1 MFALSD
7 RPGRDGCPRRGP
19 AWEIMGAHSGTFRP
33 AGMTDALKLNRL
45 RLTGFKSFV
54 EPTEL
59 VIESGLTGVVGPNG
73 CGKSNLLEALRWVM
87 GESSY
92 KSMRA
97 SGMDDVIFSGTS
109 GRPARNMAEVVLAID
124 NAGRTAPAAYN
135 DEDVIEVSRRIE
147 REMGSA
153 YRINGSDARARDV
166 QTFFADASTG
176 AHSPA
181 LVQQGQI
188 GRIISAKP
196 TQRRQIL
203 EEAAGISGLHARRHE
218 AELRL
223 RQAETNLER
232 LDDVMGQIETQLQ
245 SLKRQARQATRF
257 RNVSRDIRR
266 AEAMA
271 LYLRHKVAAD
281 VEQTHVIG
289 LQEADRAVAA
299 ATEETARTSRVQ
311 FEAGEKLPELRE
323 TEARAA
329 AAFHRLTVE
338 RDTIANEARQA
349 EQALE
354 RLSNLLRQIEADLA
368 RERDGIKDT
377 SESLEALTAEE
388 AELRQADEG
397 SDEARERAQAEVTRL
412 TEALAEK
419 EAGVEELSREL
430 ADLSARR
437 QALMRRVNENKA
449 RYEKLVTTRT
459 RLANEREEIARSD
472 DVQAA
477 MAGRRAAVDRARE
490 AVRAAEAA
498 AQDAERARTDAATA
512 EEQARPPLSAAQQ
525 KQSKMEAEASAL
537 ADLLRVADG
546 DLWPPLIDSVSVRPG
561 FEAALGAALGED
573 IEQPADEASP
583 VHWHTLPAI
592 DQPRPLPE
600 GAEPLSTYVDGP
612 AALQRRLSH
621 VGLVDKA
628 IGRSLQAQLQ
638 PGQRLVSKEG
648 DMWRWDGFTAAAEAP
663 TAAAQRLAQRN
674 RLAELD
680 AELETARAETKRL
693 QDAHEAARQAVKDAQ
708 SRENAVRTE
717 WKSAQGSLTAA
728 QDALAAAEKAAS
740 AQITRLAAVDEGLA
754 RTAED
759 IEEARQALDAVNK
772 EAEDLPEEGAKREAF
787 EAMRA
792 EVQQLRQDAS
802 HARAAFDGLAREVQQ
817 RKQRLGAIA
826 QERTRW
832 QGRLE
837 TANRQIET
845 LEERLASTR
854 AEREALEGVPA
865 QVEEKAKA
873 LMDKLSEAETTR
885 KDAADALATAENELR
900 AADTANKD
908 ANDALAKAR
917 ETRARID
924 AMLEG
929 ARNQVAEAAR
939 QIQEAFECAPA
950 QVLAAGEISADE
962 ELPPLEDVERKLERY
977 KRERENMGAVNLRAE
992 EESREA
998 EEQLE
1003 SMQNERGDLEQ
1014 AIAKLRQGIG
1024 SLNKEG
1030 RQRLLDAFGT
1040 VNDNFS
1046 RLFTRLFGG
1055 GTAHLELVESDD
1067 PLEAG
1072 LEIFA
1077 RPPGKRLT
1085 TLSLLSGGE
1094 QALTAMSLVFAVFLT
1109 NPSPICVLDEVDAPL
1124 DDANVERFCKL
1135 LEDMRTE
1142 TETRFLVITHH
1153 PLTMANMDRLF
1164 GVTMA
1169 EPGVSQ
1175 LVSVD
1180 LAGAEAIREAG

>member
-1 MFALSD
+1 
-7 RPGRDGCPRRGP
+7 
-19 AWEIMGAHSGTFRP
+19 
-33 AGMTDALKLNRL
+33 
-45 RLTGFKSFV
+45 
-54 EPTEL
+54 
-59 VIESGLTGVVGPNG
+59 
-73 CGKSNLLEALRWVM
+73 
-87 GESSY
+87 
-92 KSMRA
+92 
-97 SGMDDVIFSGTS
+97 
-109 GRPARNMAEVVLAID
+109 
-124 NAGRTAPAAYN
+124 
-135 DEDVIEVSRRIE
+135 
-147 REMGSA
+147 
-153 YRINGSDARARDV
+153 
-166 QTFFADASTG
+166 
-176 AHSPA
+176 
-181 LVQQGQI
+181 
-188 GRIISAKP
+188 
-196 TQRRQIL
+196 
-203 EEAAGISGLHARRHE
+203 
-218 AELRL
+218 
-223 RQAETNLER
+223 
-232 LDDVMGQIETQLQ
+232 
-245 SLKRQARQATRF
+245 
-257 RNVSRDIRR
+257 
-266 AEAMA
+266 
-271 LYLRHKVAAD
+271 
-281 VEQTHVIG
+281 
-289 LQEADRAVAA
+289 
-299 ATEETARTSRVQ
+299 
-311 FEAGEKLPELRE
+311 
-323 TEARAA
+323 
-329 AAFHRLTVE
+329 
-338 RDTIANEARQA
+338 
-349 EQALE
+349 
-354 RLSNLLRQIEADLA
+354 
-368 RERDGIKDT
+368 
-377 SESLEALTAEE
+377 
-388 AELRQADEG
+388 
-397 SDEARERAQAEVTRL
+397 
-412 TEALAEK
+412 
-419 EAGVEELSREL
+419 
-430 ADLSARR
+430 
-437 QALMRRVNENKA
+437 
-449 RYEKLVTTRT
+449 
-459 RLANEREEIARSD
+459 
-472 DVQAA
+472 
-477 MAGRRAAVDRARE
+477 
-490 AVRAAEAA
+490 
-498 AQDAERARTDAATA
+498 
-512 EEQARPPLSAAQQ
+512 
-525 KQSKMEAEASAL
+525 
-537 ADLLRVADG
+537 
-546 DLWPPLIDSVSVRPG
+546 
-561 FEAALGAALGED
+561 
-573 IEQPADEASP
+573 
-583 VHWHTLPAI
+583 
-592 DQPRPLPE
+592 
-600 GAEPLSTYVDGP
+600 
-612 AALQRRLSH
+612 
-621 VGLVDKA
+621 
-628 IGRSLQAQLQ
+628 
-638 PGQRLVSKEG
+638 
-648 DMWRWDGFTAAAEAP
+648 
-663 TAAAQRLAQRN
+663 
-674 RLAELD
+674 
-680 AELETARAETKRL
+680 
-693 QDAHEAARQAVKDAQ
+693 
-708 SRENAVRTE
+708 
-717 WKSAQGSLTAA
+717 
-728 QDALAAAEKAAS
+728 
-740 AQITRLAAVDEGLA
+740 
-754 RTAED
+754 
-759 IEEARQALDAVNK
+759 
-772 EAEDLPEEGAKREAF
+772 
-787 EAMRA
+787 
-792 EVQQLRQDAS
+792 
-802 HARAAFDGLAREVQQ
+802 VQQ

-837 TANRQIET
+837 TANKQIET

-885 KDAADALATAENELR
+885 KEAADALATAENELR
-900 AADTANKD
+900 AADTANKE

-998 EEQLE
+998 EEQLQ

>member
-1 MFALSD
+1 MKLS
-7 RPGRDGCPRRGP
+7 
-19 AWEIMGAHSGTFRP
+19 
-33 AGMTDALKLNRL
+33 RL

-59 VIESGLTGVVGPNG
+59 IIENGLTGVVGPNG

-109 GRPARNMAEVVLAID
+109 GRPARNMAEVVLAIENSD
-124 NAGRTAPAAYN
+124 RTAPAAFN
-135 DEDVIEVSRRIE
+135 NADEIEVSRRIE

-153 YRINGSDARARDV
+153 YRINGADARARDV

-181 LVQQGQI
+181 LVKQGQI
-188 GRIISAKP
+188 GELISSKP
-196 TQRRQIL
+196 QARRRIL
-203 EEAAGISGLHARRHE
+203 EEAAGVSGLHSRRHE

-223 RQAETNLER
+223 KSAETNLER
-232 LDDVMGQIETQLQ
+232 LDDVMAQIEGQLQ

-266 AEAMA
+266 AEAQA
-271 LYLRHKVAAD
+271 LYLRHRAASN
-281 VEQTHVIG
+281 VEATHVTG
-289 LQEADRAVAA
+289 LEAADRAVAS
-299 ATEETARTSRVQ
+299 ATEETARTSRLQV
-311 FEAGEKLPELRE
+311 EASAKLPELRD
-323 TEARAA
+323 TESRAA
-329 AAFHRLTVE
+329 AAYHRLTVE
-338 RDTIANEARQA
+338 RDQLANEARQA

-354 RLSNLLRQIEADLA
+354 RLDALLRQINDDLT
-368 RERDGIKDT
+368 RERDGIADT
-377 SESLEALTAEE
+377 TESLTSLGEEE
-388 AELRQADEG
+388 ATLKAADAG
-397 SDEARERAQAEVTRL
+397 SDEARAQAEAEVARL
-412 TEALAEK
+412 SAELAQKETGVETLSSELAE
-419 EAGVEELSREL
+419 L
-430 ADLSARR
+430 AARR
-437 QALMRRVNENKA
+437 QALTRRIDETKA
-449 RYEKLVTTRT
+449 RAHKLAQARDT
-459 RLANEREEIARSD
+459 LAAEREQIARSA

-477 MAGRRAAVDRARE
+477 MAGRRAGVERTRE

-498 AQDAERARTDAATA
+498 TQDAERARTQAAAT
-512 EEQARPPLSAAQQ
+512 EEQARGPLGSAQQ
-525 KQSKMEAEASAL
+525 RLGKLEAEASAL

-573 IEQPADEASP
+573 IEQPADEAAP

-592 DQPRPLPE
+592 DHARGLPE
-600 GAEPLSTYVDGP
+600 GAEPLSTYVTGP

-628 IGRSLQAQLQ
+628 LGRALQAQLS
-638 PGQRLVSKEG
+638 PGQRLVSKQG
-648 DMWRWDGFTAAAEAP
+648 DLWRWDGFTAAADAP

-680 AELETARAETKRL
+680 AELEAARAEVKRL
-693 QDAHEAARQAVKDAQ
+693 GTLHEAAQAGVRDAAA
-708 SRENAVRTE
+708 RENAVRTE
-717 WKSAQGSLTAA
+717 WKSAQAALTAA
-728 QDALAAAEKAAS
+728 QDALAEAEKAAS
-740 AQITRLAAVDEGLA
+740 SQITRLAAVDDGLA
-754 RTAED
+754 RTASD
-759 IEEARQALDAVNK
+759 IEETRVALEALTAEANALPD
-772 EAEDLPEEGAKREAF
+772 EAEKRSAF
-787 EAMRA
+787 DALRA
-792 EVQQLRQDAS
+792 QVQTLRQETS
-802 HARAAFDGLAREVQQ
+802 HARAAFDGLAREAQA
-817 RKQRLGAIA
+817 RTQRLAAIGI
-826 QERTRW
+826 ERQRW
-832 QGRLE
+832 QARLE
-837 TANRQIET
+837 TANRQIAT
-845 LEERLASTR
+845 LEERLASTK
-854 AEREALEGVPA
+854 AERAMLEQVPA

-873 LMDKLSEAETTR
+873 LMGLLSDSEKTR
-885 KDAADALATAENELR
+885 QDAADALASAESDLAEADKAAKEATA
-900 AADTANKD
+900 
-908 ANDALAKAR
+908 ALSEAR

-939 QIQEAFECAPA
+939 LIHEAFEVTPDA
-950 QVLAAGEISADE
+950 VLAAADISDDE
-962 ELPPLEDVERKLERY
+962 ALPELDDVERKLERY

-998 EEQLE
+998 QEQLD
-1003 SMQNERGDLEQ
+1003 SMTSERSDLEQ

-1024 SLNKEG
+1024 SLNREG
-1030 RQRLLDAFGT
+1030 RQRLMAAFDT
-1040 VNDNFS
+1040 VNENFT

-1094 QALTAMSLVFAVFLT
+1094 QALTAMSLIFAVFLT

-1135 LEDMRTE
+1135 LNDMRGE
-1142 TETRFLVITHH
+1142 TDTRFLVITHH
-1153 PLTMANMDRLF
+1153 PFTMSQMDRLF

-1180 LAGAEAIREAG
+1180 LAGAEAIRDAV

>member
-1 MFALSD
+1 MKLS
-7 RPGRDGCPRRGP
+7 
-19 AWEIMGAHSGTFRP
+19 
-33 AGMTDALKLNRL
+33 RL

-59 VIESGLTGVVGPNG
+59 IIEPGLTGVVGPNG

-109 GRPARNMAEVVLAID
+109 GRPARNMAEVVLSID
-124 NAGRTAPAAYN
+124 NGERTAPAAFNN
-135 DEDVIEVSRRIE
+135 DDVIEVARRIE

-181 LVQQGQI
+181 LVKQGQI
-188 GRIISAKP
+188 GELISAKP
-196 TQRRQIL
+196 QSRRRIL
-203 EEAAGISGLHARRHE
+203 EEAAGVSGLHSRRHE

-223 RQAETNLER
+223 KGAETNLER
-232 LDDVMGQIETQLQ
+232 LDDVIAQIEGQLQ

-257 RNVSRDIRR
+257 RNVSKDIRR
-266 AEAMA
+266 AEAIS
-271 LYLRHKVAAD
+271 LYLRYQAASG
-281 VEQTHVIG
+281 VEATHVTG
-289 LQEADRAVAA
+289 LEAADRAVAT

-311 FEAGEKLPELRE
+311 FEASEKLPELRD

-329 AAFHRLTVE
+329 AAYHRLTVE
-338 RDTIANEARQA
+338 RDTLANEARRA

-354 RLSNLLRQIEADLA
+354 RLDALLRQINDDLT
-368 RERDGIKDT
+368 RERDGIVDT
-377 SESLEALTAEE
+377 TESLEALAAEE
-388 AELRQADEG
+388 AELTAADAG
-397 SDEARERAQAEVTRL
+397 SGDARDAAQAEVTRL
-412 TEALAEK
+412 STELSEKESGVEAL
-419 EAGVEELSREL
+419 SSEL
-430 ADLSARR
+430 AQLAARR
-437 QALMRRVNENKA
+437 QALTRRIDETKA
-449 RYEKLVTTRT
+449 RADKLARSRDT
-459 RLANEREEIARSD
+459 LAAEREEIARSA

-477 MAGRRAAVDRARE
+477 MAGRSADVERTRE

-498 AQDAERARTDAATA
+498 TQDAERARTDAATA
-512 EEQARPPLSAAQQ
+512 EEQTRPPLAESQ
-525 KQSKMEAEASAL
+525 KRLSKLEAEASAL
-537 ADLLRVADG
+537 ADLLRVSDG

-561 FEAALGAALGED
+561 FEAALGSALGED
-573 IEQPADEASP
+573 IEQPADEAAP

-592 DQPRPLPE
+592 DAPRSLPE
-600 GAEPLSTYVDGP
+600 GAEPLSTYVTGP

-628 IGRSLQAQLQ
+628 LGRSLQAQLS

-648 DMWRWDGFTAAAEAP
+648 DLWRWDGFTAAADAP

-680 AELETARAETKRL
+680 ALLDAARAEAKQLTDAHDAAQNGVREAAARENTARA
-693 QDAHEAARQAVKDAQ
+693 
-708 SRENAVRTE
+708 E
-717 WKSAQGSLTAA
+717 WKSAQAALTAA

-740 AQITRLAAVDEGLA
+740 AQITRLAAVDDGLE
-754 RTAED
+754 RTAAD
-759 IEEARQALDAVNK
+759 IEETRQILEGLNTEAAALPD
-772 EAEDLPEEGAKREAF
+772 EAEKRATF
-787 EAMRA
+787 EALRA
-792 EVQQLRQDAS
+792 DVQTLRQETS
-802 HARAAFDGLAREVQQ
+802 LARAAFDGLAREAQA
-817 RKQRLGAIA
+817 RTQRLAAIGT
-826 QERTRW
+826 ERQRW

-837 TANRQIET
+837 TANRQIAT
-845 LEERLASTR
+845 LEERLASTQT
-854 AEREALEGVPA
+854 ERTALEQVPA

-873 LMDKLSEAETTR
+873 LMDRLSESEKTR
-885 KDAADALATAENELR
+885 QTAADALASAEAELSE
-900 AADTANKD
+900 ADKANKE
-908 ANDALAKAR
+908 AVATLSEAR

-929 ARNQVAEAAR
+929 ARTQVAEAAR
-939 QIQEAFECAPA
+939 LIHDAFEVEPDK
-950 QVLAAGEISADE
+950 VLAAGEIKDDEALPELADI
-962 ELPPLEDVERKLERY
+962 ERKLERY
-977 KRERENMGAVNLRAE
+977 KREREGMGAVNLRAE

-998 EEQLE
+998 QEQLD
-1003 SMQNERGDLEQ
+1003 SMLTERGDLEQ

-1030 RQRLLDAFGT
+1030 RQRLMAAFDT
-1040 VNDNFS
+1040 VNENFT

-1094 QALTAMSLVFAVFLT
+1094 QALTAMSLIFAVFLT

-1135 LEDMRTE
+1135 LNDMRGE
-1142 TETRFLVITHH
+1142 TDTRFLVITHH
-1153 PLTMANMDRLF
+1153 PYTMSHMDRLF

-1180 LAGAEAIREAG
+1180 LAGAEAIRDAI

>member
-1 MFALSD
+1 MKLS
-7 RPGRDGCPRRGP
+7 
-19 AWEIMGAHSGTFRP
+19 
-33 AGMTDALKLNRL
+33 RL

-59 VIESGLTGVVGPNG
+59 IIEQGLTGVVGPNG

-109 GRPARNMAEVVLAID
+109 GRPARNMAEVVLSID
-124 NAGRTAPAAYN
+124 NAEHTAPSAYN
-135 DEDVIEVSRRIE
+135 EAAEIEVSRRIE

-188 GRIISAKP
+188 GKLIGSKP
-196 TQRRQIL
+196 TARRQIL
-203 EEAAGISGLHARRHE
+203 EEAAGISGLHSRRHE

-232 LDDVMGQIETQLQ
+232 LDDVTAQIETQLQ

-266 AEAMA
+266 AEATA
-271 LYLRHKVAAD
+271 LHLRHKAAS
-281 VEQTHVIG
+281 EIEHTHEIG

-299 ATEETARTSRVQ
+299 ATEETARTSRLQ
-311 FEAGEKLPELRE
+311 FEAGEKLPDLRD

-329 AAFHRLTVE
+329 AAYHRLTVE

-349 EQALE
+349 EQAIE
-354 RLSNLLRQIEADLA
+354 RLDGQLRQIEADLG
-368 RERDGIKDT
+368 RERDGITDT
-377 SESLEALTAEE
+377 TESLTTLTEEE
-388 AELRQADEG
+388 AKLTEADNG
-397 SDEARERAQAEVTRL
+397 SDEARETAQGEVTRL
-412 TEALAEK
+412 NEALAEK
-419 EAGVEELSREL
+419 ETGVEALSREL
-430 ADLSARR
+430 ADLAARR
-437 QALMRRVNENKA
+437 QAMTRRINEARARFDKLTSSRNK
-449 RYEKLVTTRT
+449 
-459 RLANEREEIARSD
+459 LAAEREEIARSS

-477 MAGRRAAVDRARE
+477 MAGRRAAVDRSRE

-498 AQDAERARTDAATA
+498 AQDAERARGDASTA
-512 EEQARPPLSAAQQ
+512 EEQTRPPLSAAQQ
-525 KQSKMEAEASAL
+525 KLGKLEAEASAL

-561 FEAALGAALGED
+561 FEAALGAALGDD
-573 IEQPADEASP
+573 IEQPADEAAP

-592 DQPRPLPE
+592 DQPRALPE

-628 IGRSLQAQLQ
+628 IGRRLQAQLA

-648 DMWRWDGFTAAAEAP
+648 DMWRWDGYTAAAEAP

-680 AELETARAETKRL
+680 AELETARIEAKRL
-693 QDAHEAARQAVKDAQ
+693 SDVHEAAKLAVKDAQ
-708 SRENAVRTE
+708 GRENAVRTE
-717 WKSAQGSLTAA
+717 WKSAQGALTAA
-728 QDALAAAEKAAS
+728 QDALAEAEKAAS
-740 AQITRLAAVDEGLA
+740 AQITRLAAVDDGLA

-759 IEEARQALDAVNK
+759 LEEARLTLEAVNA
-772 EAEDLPEEGAKREAF
+772 EAQDLPDEGNKREAF
-787 EAMRA
+787 EALRA
-792 EVQQLRQDAS
+792 DVQTLRQEAS
-802 HARAAFDGLAREVQQ
+802 HARAAFDGLAREAQA
-817 RKQRLGAIA
+817 RKQRLGAIGH
-826 QERTRW
+826 ERTRW
-832 QGRLE
+832 QNRLE
-837 TANRQIET
+837 TANAQITT
-845 LEERLASTR
+845 LEERLAATK
-854 AEREALEGVPA
+854 AERESLEQVPA

-873 LMDKLSEAETTR
+873 LMDKLSESEQTR
-885 KDAADALATAENELR
+885 KEAADALATAEGELST
-900 AADTANKD
+900 ADKANKEATD
-908 ANDALAKAR
+908 TLAAAR

-939 QIQEAFECAPA
+939 LIHDAFECAPT
-950 QVLAAGEISADE
+950 QVLAAAEIKAE
-962 ELPPLEDVERKLERY
+962 ESLPPLEDVERKLERY

-998 EEQLE
+998 QEQLDT
-1003 SMQNERGDLEQ
+1003 MQTERADLEQ

-1030 RQRLLDAFGT
+1030 RQRLMEAFDT
-1040 VNDNFS
+1040 VNTNFT

-1094 QALTAMSLVFAVFLT
+1094 QALTAMSLIFAVFLT

-1135 LEDMRTE
+1135 LNDMRGE
-1142 TETRFLVITHH
+1142 TDTRFLVITHH
-1153 PLTMANMDRLF
+1153 PFTMSHMDRLF

-1180 LAGAEAIREAG
+1180 LAGAEAIRDAV

>member
-1 MFALSD
+1 MKLS
-7 RPGRDGCPRRGP
+7 
-19 AWEIMGAHSGTFRP
+19 
-33 AGMTDALKLNRL
+33 RL

-59 VIESGLTGVVGPNG
+59 VIEQGLTGVVGPNG

-97 SGMDDVIFSGTS
+97 TGMDDVIFSGTS
-109 GRPARNMAEVVLAID
+109 GRPARNMAEVVLSID
-124 NAGRTAPAAYN
+124 NAERTAPAAYN
-135 DEDVIEVSRRIE
+135 DADEIEISRRIE

-153 YRINGSDARARDV
+153 YRINGSDSRARDV

-188 GRIISAKP
+188 GKLIGAKP
-196 TQRRQIL
+196 TARRQIL
-203 EEAAGISGLHARRHE
+203 EEAAGISGLHSRRHE

-232 LDDVMGQIETQLQ
+232 LDDVTAQIETQLQ

-257 RNVSRDIRR
+257 RNVSKDIRR
-266 AEAMA
+266 AEAMS
-271 LYLRHKVAAD
+271 LHLRHHAAS
-281 VEQTHVIG
+281 EIEKTHVLG
-289 LQEADRAVAA
+289 LQEADRAVAT
-299 ATEETARTSRVQ
+299 ATEETARTSRLQ
-311 FEAGEKLPELRE
+311 FEAGEKLPDLRD

-329 AAFHRLTVE
+329 AAYHRLTVE
-338 RDTIANEARQA
+338 RDQLANEARQA
-349 EQALE
+349 EQAIE
-354 RLSNLLRQIEADLA
+354 RLDAQLRQIEADLV
-368 RERDGIKDT
+368 RERDGITDT
-377 SESLEALTAEE
+377 NESLTTLNAEE
-388 AELRQADEG
+388 AELKKADEG
-397 SDEARERAQAEVTRL
+397 SDEARETAQAKVTQL
-412 TEALAEK
+412 SEALSEK
-419 EAGVEELSREL
+419 ETGVETLSREL
-430 ADLSARR
+430 ADLAARR
-437 QALMRRVNENKA
+437 QGLTRRINETRA
-449 RYEKLVTTRT
+449 RLEKLNATRST
-459 RLANEREEIARSD
+459 LASEREEIARSS

-477 MAGRRAAVDRARE
+477 MAGRRAGVDQSRE
-490 AVRAAEAA
+490 AVATAEAA
-498 AQDAERARTDAATA
+498 AQDAERARADATAA
-512 EEQARPPLSAAQQ
+512 EEQARAPLSGAQQ
-525 KQSKMEAEASAL
+525 RLGKLEAEASAL

-561 FEAALGAALGED
+561 FEAALGSALGED
-573 IEQPADEASP
+573 IEQPADEAAP

-592 DQPRPLPE
+592 DQPHSLPD

-621 VGLVDKA
+621 VGLVDQA
-628 IGRSLQAQLQ
+628 LGRRLQGQLA

-648 DMWRWDGFTAAAEAP
+648 DLWRWDGYTAAADAP

-674 RLAELD
+674 RLADLD
-680 AELETARAETKRL
+680 AELEAARAETKRL
-693 QDAHEAARQAVKDAQ
+693 SEAHEATKQAVRDAAT
-708 SRENAVRTE
+708 RESAVRTE
-717 WKSAQGSLTAA
+717 WKAAQGALTAA

-740 AQITRLAAVDEGLA
+740 TQITRLAAVDDGLA
-754 RTAED
+754 RTAAD
-759 IEEARQALDAVNK
+759 IEETRAALEAVNA
-772 EAEDLPEEGAKREAF
+772 EAAELPAEDEKRAAF
-787 EAMRA
+787 EALRA
-792 EVQQLRQDAS
+792 EVQTLRQETS
-802 HARAAFDGLAREVQQ
+802 LARAAFDGLAREAQA
-817 RKQRLGAIA
+817 RTQRLGAIEH
-826 QERTRW
+826 ERNRW
-832 QGRLE
+832 QSRLE
-837 TANRQIET
+837 TANAQIKT
-845 LEERLASTR
+845 LEERQTSTK
-854 AEREALEGVPA
+854 AERADLEQVPA

-873 LMDKLSEAETTR
+873 LMDRLSESEKTR
-885 KDAADALATAENELR
+885 QEAADALAIAEKELSD
-900 AADTANKD
+900 ADKANKEATD
-908 ANDALAKAR
+908 TLSEAR

-939 QIQEAFECAPA
+939 LIHDAFECAPA
-950 QVLAAGEISADE
+950 QVLAAGEIKDDE
-962 ELPPLEDVERKLERY
+962 ALPPLEDVERKLERY
-977 KRERENMGAVNLRAE
+977 KREREHMGAVNLRAE

-998 EEQLE
+998 QEQLD
-1003 SMQNERGDLEQ
+1003 SMLIERGDLEQ

-1040 VNDNFS
+1040 VNENFT

-1094 QALTAMSLVFAVFLT
+1094 QALTAMSLIFAVFLT

-1135 LEDMRTE
+1135 LNDMRGE
-1142 TETRFLVITHH
+1142 TDTRFLVITHH
-1153 PLTMANMDRLF
+1153 PYTMAHMDRLF

-1180 LAGAEAIREAG
+1180 LAGAEAIRDAV